1 MALPLTFIDELPY
14 TSQAMPYTHPQHL
27 ATIGQI
33 FGMQAEKPRRVLE
46 LACGYGSNILG
57 IAQSLPKAECW
68 AIDKSETKIA
78 QAQQMAE
85 QAKLQNITF
94 RAMDILEF
102 DMDLD
107 KFDYIIAH
115 GIYSWGST
123 EVKNKILQI
132 CKQLLSDKGIA
143 YISYDTS
150 PAGDSRRIVRQM
162 LRYHSMGMKD
172 SQQRLEQLHA
182 LFKFLITANRDTNT
196 AYSLMLQEEY
206 QIFQQLPQPE
216 LYMDYI
222 DADNEPVLF
231 TEFMVQAHAQELD
244 YLGDT
249 FFKTMLPQN
258 LASDVQQ
265 NLAAFEQNI
274 LQQEQY
280 MDFARNRRHRHTL
293 LVHKGIELERNL
305 DIGLIKD
312 FYLCCDFQVKQVEHE
327 LHFVSTH
334 GTVTTENPAAQ
345 KVFTYLG
352 QQYPR
357 CLKVDELLEKTQTQ
371 AEAQAVFETLF
382 SCCMQGVIEL
392 HIEPESYAT
401 SISEQPFA
409 SPLARAQAASGL
421 TQITN
426 LRNEPVEISNVIC
439 HHLLPYLDGQHNH
452 SDLKRLI
459 QHSMG
464 KKYRLDVSR
473 EGQNVELSEKQ
484 KQELFQRALN
494 NSLQLLNRAALFIQ

>member
-33 FGMQAEKPRRVLE
+33 FGMQAEKPHRILE
-46 LACGYGSNILG
+46 LACGDGSNILG
-57 IAQSLPKAECW
+57 IAQSLPQAECW

-85 QAKLQNITF
+85 QAKLQNVTLK
-94 RAMDILEF
+94 AMDIL
-102 DMDLD
+102 DIDTSLGQ
-107 KFDYIIAH
+107 FDYIIVH

-123 EVKNKILQI
+123 DVKQKIFQL
-132 CKQLLSDKGIA
+132 CKQLLSAKGIA
-143 YISYDTS
+143 YVSYDTS

-162 LRYHSMGMKD
+162 LRYHSMGMED

-182 LFKFLITANRDTNT
+182 LFQFLIAANRDTNT

-216 LYMDYI
+216 LYLDYI

-231 TEFMVQAHAQELD
+231 TEFMLQAHAQELD

-249 FFKTMLPQN
+249 FLKTMLPQN
-258 LASDVQQ
+258 LAADTQQ
-265 NLAAFEQNI
+265 TLAAFEQNI

-280 MDFARNRRHRHTL
+280 MDFARNRRYRHTL

-305 DIGLIKD
+305 DISLIKD
-312 FYLCCDFQVKQVEHE
+312 FYLCCDFQVNQVEE
-327 LHFVSTH
+327 ALHFVSSH
-334 GTVTTENPAAQ
+334 GTVTTENAATQ
-345 KVFTYLG
+345 KVFAYLG

-357 CLKVDELLEKTQTQ
+357 HVKIEELLEKTETQ
-371 AEAQAVFETLF
+371 SEAQTIFETLF

-392 HIEPESYAT
+392 HIEPESYST
-401 SISEQPFA
+401 NMSEQPFA
-409 SPLARAQAASGL
+409 SPLARMQVESGL
-421 TQITN
+421 SLVTN
-426 LRNEPVEISNVIC
+426 LRNEPVEISNVLC
-439 HHLLPYLDGQHNH
+439 LHLLPYLDGQHNH
-452 SDLKRLI
+452 ADLKRLI
-459 QHSMG
+459 KHGMG
-464 KKYRLDVSR
+464 KKYRLDVNLD
-473 EGQNVELSEKQ
+473 GQDMMLSDEQ
-484 KQELFQRALN
+484 QDELFQHALD